1 MSAEPPSSDRP
12 TDPTG
17 PDDPSDRSSTGP
29 SGPPSGPLSEPSRPP
44 TPPPPPAGRPA
55 GPPSGPTSDDAH
67 AAPDGT
73 RGGTGGTGGGTASGA
88 GGGAG
93 GGAAEPPPG
102 SGRPPGSGGGGD
114 GGSGT
119 GGPGAGGGTPWW
131 RSAPRV
137 ALLALGV
144 VAAVVLG
151 VVLTRPDGGGGGGGG
166 TGGGSGEVF
175 LQAANSTGRDPFT
188 ASTARDSSPPPS
200 TPSLSDRSESASGYV
215 TQGVSGAE
223 PGLYGGTRKVG
234 SCDVAKQIE
243 YLGRDSAK
251 NTAFAAALDV
261 EPSGVPAYLRALT
274 PVQLRLDTRV
284 TNHGYRGGRATA
296 YQAVLEAGTAVLVDD
311 RGVPKVRCACGNP
324 LAEPVALRGN
334 PKQIGDPWPGY
345 RESNVVF
352 VKPAPHPVESFVMY
366 DADSGGWFTR
376 ERGDTGAGDRPTQ
389 PPKNPTP
396 SPDGSPSDSSGS
408 PEPDSSPPSEGT
420 SESPGGTST
429 GESPPS
435 APTEGS
441 GSPAPESPPPP
452 PPSEQPPPS
461 SAPGSTQAP
470 PQEPASPGGA
480 PAAPGPAIVHHRG

>member
-17 PDDPSDRSSTGP
+17 PGDPSDRSSTGP

-67 AAPDGT
+67 GTPAAPDGT
-73 RGGTGGTGGGTASGA
+73 RGGTGGGP
-88 GGGAG
+88 G
-93 GGAAEPPPG
+93 GGAAD
-102 SGRPPGSGGGGD
+102 RPPGSGGGGRD

-151 VVLTRPDGGGGGGGG
+151 VVLTRPDGNGGGGGG
-166 TGGGSGEVF
+166 GGGSGEVF

-200 TPSLSDRSESASGYV
+200 TPSLPDRSESASGYV

-234 SCDVAKQIE
+234 SCDVAKQVE

-251 NTAFAAALDV
+251 NTAFAAVLDV

-284 TNHGYRGGRATA
+284 TNHGYRDGRATA

-324 LAEPVALRGN
+324 LAEPVALRGD

-376 ERGDTGAGDRPTQ
+376 ERGDTGPGDRPTQ

-408 PEPDSSPPSEGT
+408 PEPDGSSPSEGT
-420 SESPGGTST
+420 SESPDGTST

-435 APTEGS
+435 EPSEPTEGS
-441 GSPAPESPPPP
+441 GSPVPESPPPG
-452 PPSEQPPPS
+452 SA
-461 SAPGSTQAP
+461 SAPGSPQAP
-470 PQEPASPGGA
+470 PQEPASPGGTS
-480 PAAPGPAIVHHRG
+480 AAPGPAVTHHRG